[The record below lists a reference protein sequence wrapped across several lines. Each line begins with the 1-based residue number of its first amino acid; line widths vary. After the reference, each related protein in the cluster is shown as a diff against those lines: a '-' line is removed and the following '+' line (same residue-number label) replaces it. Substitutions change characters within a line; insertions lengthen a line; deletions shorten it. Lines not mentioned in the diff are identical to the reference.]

1 MNRTSKC
8 ICNLCKVTLVFTLL
22 STHSVSGQTAN
33 NNVAIYNAKGDT
45 MYSDKSNAVAV
56 VSDSSLRKQILIT
69 VNQGRIYSS
78 DKQMYLVDSLQNG
91 RVVVSAYKVN
101 KGKKILLVKKSYI
114 VVTSPEKIVY
124 DAYGIE
130 HGFNLFGYYNGD
142 VPISIFK
149 KNDRISLTPGL
160 DLVSAVVYV
169 TAEGKFV
176 QPHVTII
183 SSAKF
188 PDYLLKAWTKM
199 RVGNIVIFDEVK
211 VKDRNGNII
220 TLPNNIVFKL
230 IEDN

>member
-1 MNRTSKC
+1 
-8 ICNLCKVTLVFTLL
+8 
-22 STHSVSGQTAN
+22 
-33 NNVAIYNAKGDT
+33 

-56 VSDSSLRKQILIT
+56 VSDSSVRKQILIT

-78 DKQMYLVDSLQNG
+78 DKQMCLVDSLQNG

-101 KGKKILLVKKSYI
+101 KGKKMLLVKKSYI

-124 DAYGIE
+124 DGYGIE
-130 HGFNLFGYYNGD
+130 HGFNLLGYYNGG
-142 VPISIFK
+142 VPIFIFK
-149 KNDRISLTPGL
+149 KIDRISLTPGL
-160 DLVSAVVYV
+160 VLVSAVVYI
-169 TAEGKFV
+169 TADGKFV

-183 SSAKF
+183 SSANF
-188 PDYLLKAWTKM
+188 PDYLLKAWTKL
-199 RVGNIVIFDEVK
+199 RVGNIVVFDEVK